1 MIPPLLHHHIFYT
14 KYLCT
19 GIELF
24 FQSFF
29 STESETILIGTGIE
43 ITHFFK
49 SNSNSSKAGVP
60 LGVTESSSKSKEA

>member
-1 MIPPLLHHHIFYT
+1 MYRNRT
-14 KYLCT
+14 
-19 GIELF
+19 F
-24 FQSFF
+24 FSIIF

-60 LGVTESSSKSKEA
+60 LGVTEDWEKEERGKYADKTWNKLRASDVD